1 VTFLLAVSRGID
13 AATAALGRV
22 AWWASLLMVLVGAEN
37 VIARYGYGFISRTFG
52 EGVARLLSNN
62 TYFELQTLLYNI
74 VFLLGAAY
82 VFQVDGHVRVD
93 ILFSRLSARTRA
105 LVDIFGVVFFLWP
118 FSALGIYFSHR
129 YVSSSWAILEV
140 SPNAGG
146 LARYPIKTLIVVAFS
161 LLVVQGL
168 SQVIKHVAFLRGR
181 DDSGSLYAVEA
192 AAAAAPP
199 SILRASPDTLGDAP
213 ATAPDGDR

>member
-1 VTFLLAVSRGID
+1 MTFLLAISRGID
-13 AATAALGRV
+13 ASTVLLGRV

-52 EGVARLLSNN
+52 DDVAGMLSNN
-62 TYFELQTLLYNI
+62 TYFEMQTLLYNV

-93 ILFSRLSARTRA
+93 ILFSRLSARSRA
-105 LVDIFGVVFFLWP
+105 MVDVAGVALFLWP
-118 FSALGIYFSHR
+118 FSVLAIYFSHR
-129 YVSSSWAILEV
+129 YVSSSWAIGEV

-161 LLVVQGL
+161 LLVVQGA

-181 DDSGSLYAVEA
+181 PDSRSIYAAEA
-192 AAAAAPP
+192 AA
-199 SILRASPDTLGDAP
+199 
-213 ATAPDGDR
+213 DGPR

>member
-1 VTFLLAVSRGID
+1 MTFLLAVSRGID
-13 AATAALGRV
+13 AATTALGRV

-52 EGVARLLSNN
+52 EDVARLLSNN
-62 TYFELQTLLYNI
+62 TYFELQTLLYNV

-82 VFQVDGHVRVD
+82 VFGVDGHVRVD
-93 ILFSRLSARTRA
+93 ILFSRLSARRRA
-105 LVDIFGVVFFLWP
+105 LVDVLGVLFFLWP

-129 YVSSSWAILEV
+129 YVSSSWASLEV

-181 DDSGSLYAVEA
+181 DDSRSIYAAEA

-199 SILRASPDTLGDAP
+199 SIVHAP
-213 ATAPDGDR
+213 SDPPGGRRPNVPEGDR